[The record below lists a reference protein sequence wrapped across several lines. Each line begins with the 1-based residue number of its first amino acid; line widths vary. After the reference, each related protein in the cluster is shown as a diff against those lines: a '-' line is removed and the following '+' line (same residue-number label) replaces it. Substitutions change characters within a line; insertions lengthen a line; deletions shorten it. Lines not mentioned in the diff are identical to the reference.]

1 MFWIFKIFPDWI
13 WWLLFLAGISAFV
26 LSYLSLLKPYQ
37 VILKNAG
44 LVVVVATIFIFG
56 MLYADNTWKA
66 AARELEAKIA
76 VLETQSQQVN
86 EVIKEKIVTKTQI
99 VKVRGADTI
108 KYIDREVTKTDSG
121 CVISPEFVGAHNRAA
136 EPPK

>member
-1 MFWIFKIFPDWI
+1 MFWIFKIFPDWL
-13 WWLLFLAGISAFV
+13 WWLLFLTGISAFL

-44 LVVVVATIFIFG
+44 LAVVVAIIFIFG

-99 VKVRGADTI
+99 VRVRGENI
-108 KYIDREVTKTDSG
+108 VKYIDREVTKTDSG
-121 CVISPEFVGAHNRAA
+121 CLVSPEFVGAHNRAT
-136 EPPK
+136 ESPK